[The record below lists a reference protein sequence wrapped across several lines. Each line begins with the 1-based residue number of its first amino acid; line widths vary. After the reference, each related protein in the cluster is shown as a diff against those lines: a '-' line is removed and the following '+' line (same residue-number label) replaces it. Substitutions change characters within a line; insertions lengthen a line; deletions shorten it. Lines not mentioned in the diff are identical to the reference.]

1 MPDEQQSP
9 QQEDWRYWR
18 SQYEHALSQLSS
30 LLELVREADRHR
42 LELVRLLRSREEQ
55 LRALQAAAA
64 QPPPAQPEEIT
75 LLQQLHQDM
84 RGLALD
90 AWLLGRRHVP
100 LEQLRRLLARALPPS
115 RAAIFEEEE
124 GEGQSA

>member
-1 MPDEQQSP
+1 MPDEQP
-9 QQEDWRYWR
+9 QLQEDWRYWR
-18 SQYEHALSQLSS
+18 AQYEHALSQLSS

-42 LELVRLLRSREEQ
+42 LELVRLLRNREEQ

-64 QPPPAQPEEIT
+64 QPPAQPEEAA
-75 LLQQLHQDM
+75 LLQQLHQEI

-90 AWLLGRRHVP
+90 AWLLGRRQVP

-115 RAAIFEEEE
+115 RAALFEEEE
-124 GEGQSA
+124 GEGRTA

>member
-1 MPDEQQSP
+1 MPDEQQP
-9 QQEDWRYWR
+9 EQQQDWRYWR

-42 LELVRLLRSREEQ
+42 LELVRLLRNREEQ
-55 LRALQAAAA
+55 LRVLEAAVA
-64 QPPPAQPEEIT
+64 QPSVQSEEIAR
-75 LLQQLHQDM
+75 LQRLYQDV

-90 AWLLGRRHVP
+90 AWLLGRRQVP
-100 LEQLRRLLARALPPS
+100 LEQLRRLLASALPPS

-124 GEGQSA
+124 GEGRPA

>member
-1 MPDEQQSP
+1 MPDEQRPQ
-9 QQEDWRYWR
+9 QQEDWHYWR
-18 SQYEHALSQLSS
+18 SQYEHALAQLSS

-55 LRALQAAAA
+55 LRALQAAVA
-64 QPPPAQPEEIT
+64 QPPTQPEET
-75 LLQQLHQDM
+75 ALLQQLHQEV

-90 AWLLGRRHVP
+90 AWLLDRRHVP
-100 LEQLRRLLARALPPS
+100 LEQLRRLLARTLPPS

-124 GEGQSA
+124 GEGHSA